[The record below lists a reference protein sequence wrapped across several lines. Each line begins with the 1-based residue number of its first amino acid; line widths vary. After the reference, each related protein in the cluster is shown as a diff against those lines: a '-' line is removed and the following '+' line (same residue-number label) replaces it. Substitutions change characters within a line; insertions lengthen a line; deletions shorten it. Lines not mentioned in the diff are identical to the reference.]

1 MLPILQKERSKSIN
15 VKKQTEKNSI
25 HADVSPFGEG
35 RGILII
41 LILNNEEFVAEF
53 IQNPHFLQFLK
64 YKEFL
69 NEMQIKQFIVYLQ
82 EYYIQSTCKSYT
94 YHYCTFSQQQKKID
108 LMNTSSRETYEV
120 LFEFA
125 ERINKDK
132 QFNFIFGFDF
142 KMIHK
147 SKFKNILF
155 LSDSRIDQQI
165 VEFIQ
170 PQKISRVRA
179 FSNPS
184 VNQTT
189 KEQSEIFDIDNK
201 YQQLASNKKN
211 KEIKQCLKEQNK
223 QKQGI
228 KNKEQLII
236 KKIMQTEKINEPQK
250 QQNELPQIC
259 EQVFI
264 RFQLIFAIKN
274 ISVDKDLFSQFLLL
288 CEMTILY
295 TKNKLLQVS
304 IQKIE
309 ESKRLEVLLKQLFF
323 DYKILKSMNIK
334 LQQLNPALTRCLL
347 RFLKQGLEYDR
358 QNRLFWNDFL
368 RFKQYYIDKIWEVSD
383 FRLFLMLLNDENQ
396 SLTSKI
402 MKVQPLNIQ
411 RAILNLEPESLQNIV
426 YSLIF

>member
-1 MLPILQKERSKSIN
+1 MLPFLQKERSNSFN
-15 VKKQTEKNSI
+15 VRKPTERNSI
-25 HADVSPFGEG
+25 HADISPLGEG

-53 IQNPHFLQFLK
+53 IQNPRYLQFLK

-69 NEMQIKQFIVYLQ
+69 NEIQIKQFIVYLQ
-82 EYYIQSTCKSYT
+82 EQLIQSQSKTYT

-125 ERINKDK
+125 ERINKEK
-132 QFNFIFGFDF
+132 QFNYAFGVDF
-142 KMIHK
+142 NMIHK

-155 LSDSRIDQQI
+155 LSDIRIDLQI
-165 VEFIQ
+165 MEYFQ
-170 PQKISRVRA
+170 PQKITRVRT
-179 FSNPS
+179 FSHQS
-184 VNQTT
+184 VNQTS
-189 KEQSEIFDIDNK
+189 KEQSEILDIENK
-201 YQQLASNKKN
+201 YQQLASNKRN
-211 KEIKQCLKEQNK
+211 KEIKQYLKEQNK
-223 QKQGI
+223 LKQET
-228 KNKEQLII
+228 KNKDQLMI
-236 KKIMQTEKINEPQK
+236 KKIMQTEKIEPQK
-250 QQNELPQIC
+250 QQTELPQIC
-259 EQVFI
+259 EQVFL
-264 RFQLIFAIKN
+264 RFQLIFGIKD
-274 ISVDKDLFSQFLLL
+274 IHLDRDLFSQFLLL

-304 IQKIE
+304 IHKIE
-309 ESKRLEVLLKQLFF
+309 VSKRLEVLLKQLFF

-334 LQQLNPALTRCLL
+334 LQQLNPSLTRCLL

-368 RFKQYYIDKIWEVSD
+368 RFKQYYIDRIWVVSD

-396 SLTSKI
+396 ALTSKI
-402 MKVQPLNIQ
+402 IKAQPQNIQ
-411 RAILNLEPESLQNIV
+411 RTILNLEPDALQNIV

>member
-1 MLPILQKERSKSIN
+1 MLPILQKERSNSLN
-15 VKKQTEKNSI
+15 VRKPTERNSI
-25 HADVSPFGEG
+25 HADVSPLGEG

-41 LILNNEEFVAEF
+41 LILHNEEFVSEF
-53 IQNPHFLQFLK
+53 IQNPRYLQFLK

-69 NEMQIKQFIVYLQ
+69 NEVQIKQFIVYLQ
-82 EYYIQSTCKSYT
+82 EQLISSPCRSYT

-132 QFNFIFGFDF
+132 QFNFIFGVDF
-142 KMIHK
+142 NMIHK

-155 LSDSRIDQQI
+155 LSDSRVDQQI
-165 VEFIQ
+165 MEFFQ
-170 PQKISRVRA
+170 PQKITRVRT
-179 FSNPS
+179 FSHQS
-184 VNQTT
+184 VNPTS
-189 KEQSEIFDIDNK
+189 KEQSEILDIDNK
-201 YQQLASNKKN
+201 YQQLASNKRN
-211 KEIKQCLKEQNK
+211 KEIKQYLKEQNK
-223 QKQGI
+223 LKQET
-228 KNKEQLII
+228 KNKEQLMI
-236 KKIMQTEKINEPQK
+236 KKIMQTEKIEPQK
-250 QQNELPQIC
+250 QQSELPQIC
-259 EQVFI
+259 EQVFL
-264 RFQLIFAIKN
+264 RFQLIFGIKDIN
-274 ISVDKDLFSQFLLL
+274 LDKDLFSQFLLL

-304 IQKIE
+304 IHKIE

-323 DYKILKSMNIK
+323 DYKILKSMNQK
-334 LQQLNPALTRCLL
+334 LQQLNPTLTRCLL

-368 RFKQYYIDKIWEVSD
+368 RFKQYYIDKMWGVSD

-411 RAILNLEPESLQNIV
+411 RAILNLEPETLQSIV